1 LGFKKIEMKLDKNKK
16 EDAMNQEIKRIEEK
30 LK

>member
-1 LGFKKIEMKLDKNKK
+1 MKLDKNKK